1 MGLRLLWRQPLM
13 TLAAVRCTDEQTK
26 AGKQWWE
33 KVSQL
38 VEVVGAQKSSHS
50 GHQAGRGAGRADRG
64 LVCSFISMAP
74 GDLSVAELTSGLT
87 GIDMYSLAE
96 PPLAGQ

>member
-1 MGLRLLWRQPLM
+1 M

-50 GHQAGRGAGRADRG
+50 GHLCGVLRTVTVMQPNASCRPLGSFADHVFMCSNFLMVGGEGVNLPGGAGRRSGGSWFG
-64 LVCSFISMAP
+64 L
-74 GDLSVAELTSGLT
+74 
-87 GIDMYSLAE
+87 
-96 PPLAGQ
+96 